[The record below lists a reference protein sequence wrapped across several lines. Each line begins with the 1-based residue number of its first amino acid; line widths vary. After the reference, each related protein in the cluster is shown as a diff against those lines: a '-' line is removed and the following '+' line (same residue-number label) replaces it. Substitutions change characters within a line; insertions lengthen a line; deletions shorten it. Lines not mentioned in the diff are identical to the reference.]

1 MSAVTTAVV
10 PVAGR
15 GTRLLPA
22 TRAVPKE
29 MLPVGG
35 KPVVQHVVEE
45 LAASGIERIVFV
57 TAPGKEA
64 IEAHFA
70 DERFGLDLQF
80 VNQPAMRGLGDAVLC
95 AGDLVGDEPF
105 AVALGDAII
114 GTGERVD
121 IVARLGHALGEHAAA
136 CSIAVRDVPREQTI
150 RYGIVSA
157 DDDGRVTAIVEK
169 PDPATAPSTLAVTAR
184 YVMTPAIFD
193 AIRATPPDGAGE
205 VCLTRAIGR
214 LLDRGE
220 RVLAVRLPPGVVRH
234 DIGTHESYAAA
245 FLHFALTAA
254 DHGERLR
261 ALARDLPRDR

>member
-10 PVAGR
+10 PVAGL

-45 LAASGIERIVFV
+45 LAASGIERVVFV
-57 TAPGKEA
+57 TARGKEA
-64 IEAHFA
+64 IAAHF
-70 DERFGLDLQF
+70 DDDDSGLALEF
-80 VNQPAMRGLGDAVLC
+80 VEQPAMRGLGDAVLC
-95 AGDLVGDEPF
+95 AEQQVGDAPF

-121 IVARLGHALGEHAAA
+121 IVARLAQVRGEHDAA
-136 CSIAVRDVPREQTI
+136 CVIAVREIPREQTG

-157 DDDGRVTAIVEK
+157 DGDVITAIVEK
-169 PDPATAPSTLAVTAR
+169 PDPETAPSTLAVTAR

-193 AIRATPPDGAGE
+193 AIRATTPDGGE
-205 VCLTRAIGR
+205 VGLSQAIA
-214 LLDRGE
+214 LLLEQGE
-220 RVLAVRLPPGVVRH
+220 RVRAVRLPPGVVRH
-234 DIGTHESYAAA
+234 DVGSHESYAAA
-245 FLHFALTAA
+245 FLHFALA
-254 DHGERLR
+254 DPAYGERLR
-261 ALARDLPRDR
+261 ALLDR